1 MVRIV
6 PPEYVERVLRRL
18 RDAGFEA
25 FPVGGCVRDL
35 VLSLRPHDWDLCT
48 SALPEEMLR
57 LFPAAL
63 PTGIRHGT
71 VTVKSG
77 GKQLEITTFRADGD
91 YADHRRP
98 ESVRFVR
105 SLRDDLSRRDFTV
118 NAMALAPDGAIVD
131 LFGGRAD
138 AEARVL
144 RCVGE
149 PSLRFEEDAL
159 RMLRALRFAARL
171 GFAIEEKTLA
181 AMREKA
187 PLAAALAPE
196 RVRSELERIL
206 LSPRPEIFA
215 LAQELGLL
223 AAFLSP
229 ARLDESS
236 LRRLGRL
243 LRQAPLRWTAL
254 CLLLRGCG
262 AIDDA
267 ASFLGALRME
277 TRTIRLASQVE
288 ALWDA
293 PAPESPV
300 DYKRLLR
307 RVGPEAAEAYVRCR
321 DALKGGKRLRALR
334 AVLEGGEP
342 WSLGA
347 LAVNGRALA
356 ALGFQGEQL
365 GRALDALLDRVI
377 ESPADNTEEKLTA
390 LAAAYREGLWT
401 PGRA

>member
-1 MVRIV
+1 MR
-6 PPEYVERVLRRL
+6 E
-18 RDAGFEA
+18 AGYEA
-25 FPVGGCVRDL
+25 YPVGGCVRDL
-35 VLSLRPHDWDLCT
+35 ALGLHPHDWDLCT
-48 SALPEEMLR
+48 SARPEELLR

-63 PTGIRHGT
+63 PTGIKHGT

-77 GKQLEITTFRADGD
+77 GKHLEITTFRADGD

-105 SLRDDLSRRDFTV
+105 ELRDDLSRRDFTV
-118 NAMALAPDGAIVD
+118 NAMALAPDGTVVD

-159 RMLRALRFAARL
+159 RMFRALRFAARL
-171 GFAIEEKTLA
+171 GFSIQDSTLA

-196 RVRSELERIL
+196 RVRAELERIL
-206 LSPRPEIFA
+206 LSPRPEMFA
-215 LAQELGLL
+215 AAQELGLL
-223 AAFLSP
+223 ASYLSP
-229 ARLDESS
+229 AQIDGAA

-243 LRQAPLRWTAL
+243 LKRAPLRWTGL
-254 CLLLRGCG
+254 CLILRGCG
-262 AIDDA
+262 AIRDT
-267 ASFLGALRME
+267 ASFLSSLRME
-277 TRTIRLASQVE
+277 TKTVRLASLVE
-288 ALWDA
+288 SAWEG
-293 PAPESPV
+293 PAPESPT
-300 DYKRLLR
+300 DYKHLLR
-307 RVGPEAAEAYVRCR
+307 RIGPEAAEGYTRCR

-334 AVLEGGEP
+334 AVLESGEP
-342 WSLGA
+342 WSLGE
-347 LAVNGRALA
+347 LAINGRTLA
-356 ALGFQGEQL
+356 ALGFRGEEL

-377 ESPADNTEEKLTA
+377 EAPADNTEEKLTA
-390 LAAAYREGLWT
+390 LAAEYREGLWT